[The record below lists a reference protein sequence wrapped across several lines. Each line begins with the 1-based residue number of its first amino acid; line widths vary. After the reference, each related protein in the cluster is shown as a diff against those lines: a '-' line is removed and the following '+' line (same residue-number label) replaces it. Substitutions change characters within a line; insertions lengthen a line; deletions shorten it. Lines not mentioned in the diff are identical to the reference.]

1 MTMNNSINKQLRI
14 SESEK
19 YLPKQC
25 AEFHERFTGSSE
37 VRLNEQ
43 AVTDIVY
50 GIDGKADLCTG
61 DTVNIQFK
69 HRFPKIDGTETLIY
83 VPVKRVWESVME
95 EDACIY
101 HNADTDFIIR
111 FIPSFG
117 LAHYYAFNIGGS
129 PTAIINV
136 RDLHRAF
143 LRHKTFAL
151 KDGCILGDPKKS
163 IDSTYKCLYMPQKL
177 FASIM
182 ITDWIYTTFG
192 VNFINKVKDGTEN
205 LKDYIL

>member
-1 MTMNNSINKQLRI
+1 MNNSINKQLRI

-83 VPVKRVWESVME
+83 VPVKRV
-95 EDACIY
+95 
-101 HNADTDFIIR
+101 
-111 FIPSFG
+111 
-117 LAHYYAFNIGGS
+117 
-129 PTAIINV
+129 
-136 RDLHRAF
+136 
-143 LRHKTFAL
+143 
-151 KDGCILGDPKKS
+151 
-163 IDSTYKCLYMPQKL
+163 
-177 FASIM
+177 
-182 ITDWIYTTFG
+182 
-192 VNFINKVKDGTEN
+192 
-205 LKDYIL
+205 

>member
-1 MTMNNSINKQLRI
+1 MNNSIDKQLRM
-14 SESEK
+14 SESER

-25 AEFHERFTGSSE
+25 QEFHDRFTGSSE

-43 AVTDIVY
+43 ALTDIVY

-69 HRFPKIDGTETLIY
+69 HRFPNSNAQETLIY
-83 VPVKRVWESVME
+83 IPVKRVWESVME

-101 HNADTDFIIR
+101 RNTPNNFTIK
-111 FIPSFG
+111 FIPTFHK
-117 LAHYYAFNIGGS
+117 ADYYAFNIGDS

-143 LRHKTFAL
+143 LRYKTFTIE
-151 KDGCILGDPKKS
+151 DGCILGDPKKS

-182 ITDWIYTTFG
+182 ITDWLYTTCG
-192 VNFINKVKDGTEN
+192 DNFISKIKDGTVN
-205 LKDYIL
+205 LNDYIL